1 MTKPDTCVPVD
12 PTLAE
17 SLRQGEASSRA
28 EGVDPNDSTVYLNIK
43 RRLLAG
49 EITLDEAHVIL
60 DDCFTEDDVVAQILP
75 MLPRDD
81 VWRGSDYD
89 DEPRSN
95 GNCGLDPFQQE
106 CENAAKIRPGS
117 KQGKSYT
124 SGTKGIMHIL
134 VEMPGKDLKLL
145 DLVVKR
151 LSISRAQF
159 IQQAIATALMPHRK
173 KMNNDAFGSW
183 SSHTEDGLQYQDRV
197 RAEW

>member
-106 CENAAKIRPGS
+106 CENAIVPRAACRDVPAAATSVCGCSARCRIFADHQRSRNESLDKPPQKIHPPF
-117 KQGKSYT
+117 
-124 SGTKGIMHIL
+124 L
-134 VEMPGKDLKLL
+134 
-145 DLVVKR
+145 
-151 LSISRAQF
+151 AQSPF
-159 IQQAIATALMPHRK
+159 RK
-173 KMNNDAFGSW
+173 I
-183 SSHTEDGLQYQDRV
+183 GLETFLTVACLR
-197 RAEW
+197 